1 MLVTIVNLDQKSS
14 LQKYMFADHIKEK
27 TDKNVPVLL
36 QNRDSRIKIA
46 KDSELFNQTSTLENM
61 NI

>member
-1 MLVTIVNLDQKSS
+1 
-14 LQKYMFADHIKEK
+14 MFADHIKEK